1 MQGGIRVSMGR
12 IFKEIIEDSKGFF
25 VTGTSTDIGKTFFA
39 SILLKYTNGIYF
51 KPIQTGEKDRDIVK
65 KNTALNKSHFIEEKY
80 HFKEPV
86 SPHYAAEKANVNIDL
101 NRINLPDSLDKKIVV
116 EGAGG
121 VFAPIGK
128 KLYMIDII
136 KRISLP
142 TIVVAED
149 TLGTINHTLLT
160 LNSLVAYNCKVSFI
174 VLNRYNPES
183 YNYTA
188 ICEITQLPV
197 LRIPVM
203 QKFPSDEEIRRVFD
217 EQI

>member
-1 MQGGIRVSMGR
+1 VQGGIRVDMGR
-12 IFKEIIEDSKGFF
+12 IFKEIIEQSKGFF
-25 VTGTSTDIGKTFFA
+25 VTATSTDIGKTFFS
-39 SILLKYTNGIYF
+39 SILLKYTKGVYF

-65 KNTALNKSHFIEEKY
+65 ENTCLDESHFIEEKY